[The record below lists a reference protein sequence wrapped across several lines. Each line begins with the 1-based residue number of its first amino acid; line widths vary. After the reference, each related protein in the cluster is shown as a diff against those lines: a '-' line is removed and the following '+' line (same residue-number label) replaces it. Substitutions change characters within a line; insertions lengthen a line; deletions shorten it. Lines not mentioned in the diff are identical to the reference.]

1 MSPFSFP
8 TNLFSDMMQEFSIER
23 NGEVIETAKGFFCG
37 HNYPN
42 TIQFNENL
50 NIRNGDWIIDTKT
63 NQRYHVIDA
72 QPKKMNGVISYWM
85 VKYETEIAYRRA
97 ESINRQANINIG
109 TVSGNS
115 VIGNQENVIMNI
127 GHNIDDIKKI
137 IDALPADEQVTGQEL
152 LDTLKSTE
160 EATHPVLVEGS
171 LSKFSDLIKKHSDL
185 LIAVGNWAVKL
196 LIGQQ
201 R

>member
-8 TNLFSDMMQEFSIER
+8 TNIFSDMTQEFSVER
-23 NGEVIETAKGFFCG
+23 NGAVIETARGFFCG

-50 NIRNGDWIIDTKT
+50 NVRNGDWIIDTQT
-63 NQRYHVIDA
+63 AQRYHVIDA

-85 VKYETEIAYRRA
+85 VKYETEIDYRRA

-127 GHNIDDIKKI
+127 VHSIDDIKKI
-137 IDALPADEQVTGQEL
+137 IDDLPTDEQVTGQEL

-171 LSKFSDLIKKHSDL
+171 LSKFSDFIKKHSDL
-185 LIAVGNWAVKL
+185 FIAVGNWAVKL
-196 LIGQQ
+196 LIGQ
-201 R
+201 